1 MISFVK
7 EWIYRLRHNRGF
19 GVQSPV
25 AFHFVMHVLREHKHP
40 YYCYP
45 ALNQMAREA
54 GDYPA
59 EHCRRLFRI
68 CNYVKP
74 RNIVAFADTKG
85 NALTALSAGY
95 SKVPSC
101 AVDNIDELIKYI
113 NNFGYI
119 GLLHIGRTPHYE
131 QVLKEAIAN
140 VDNRSVIIVEGIHR
154 NKRIRRWWK
163 SIVAHPR
170 VVISMDIY
178 SAGILFFD
186 TEYKKQHYTFWFK

>member
-1 MISFVK
+1 MSFVK

-25 AFHFVMHVLREHKHP
+25 AFHFVMHVLREYKHP

-45 ALNQMAREA
+45 ALNKMAREA
-54 GDYPA
+54 GGYPA
-59 EHCRRLFRI
+59 AHCRRLFRI
-68 CNYVKP
+68 CNYARP
-74 RNIVAFADTKG
+74 RNIVAFADTG
-85 NALTALSAGY
+85 GSALAALSAGY
-95 SKVPSC
+95 SGVPRCS
-101 AVDNIDELIKYI
+101 VGSVGELVK
-113 NNFGYI
+113 FLDSADAL

-131 QVLKEAIAN
+131 QVLHRALAN

-154 NKRIRRWWK
+154 DKKIVRWWK
-163 SIVAHPR
+163 SVVAHPR